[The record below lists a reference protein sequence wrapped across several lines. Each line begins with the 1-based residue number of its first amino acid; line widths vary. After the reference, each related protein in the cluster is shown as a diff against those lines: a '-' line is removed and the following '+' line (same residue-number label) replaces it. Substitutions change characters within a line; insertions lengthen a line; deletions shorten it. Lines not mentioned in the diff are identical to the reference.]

1 MPQITPGVTPG
12 MISIS
17 LPERS
22 VARSQQHFTS
32 VKKPDD
38 FIDRL
43 FSGLFASWSGFSF
56 AKGGVLATQSS
67 IGAGAP
73 AAVIQVATIVGAVV
87 EPITIIHSIVESVG
101 AAVVL
106 GNEVLNYQ
114 KVSREEEAGRA
125 KAEFYVRLNSEYDN
139 HSLRF
144 SRDETGKD
152 GVGRDGA
159 EKERTKRPSPKGI
172 YAGGG
177 KGAVHYLKYSK
188 AGSDRQAA
196 QRTVS
201 RVAIYFARDC
211 AVQLAG
217 VGNRLASLSVT
228 LVGLLGR
235 NAVQVSS
242 FASGVAGG
250 AFAMLSGLLH
260 VVQGGLE
267 IRHASK
273 TISAAQSAKARA
285 GSFADEGRVSVET
298 LANNAA
304 WETPA
309 GKLRERKIAKLT
321 EAAGRLGKTSKE
333 ELTRVKEVIKHCFY
347 AFEKNQDMSIAT
359 NRRAITAAKWRIAFG
374 AAGIGIGVA
383 VTALTVIGTG
393 GIALLAIG
401 AVSALLGV
409 GWTMYACIK
418 YRRVVHETGE
428 THKAGV
434 ELKAQARKL
443 LDLPLQEAESQ
454 FLKTM
459 QTNGYAA
466 GALLARYME
475 GAKQASLLD
484 EAGDTWQRN
493 GAAYKALVGEACHT
507 LISPTRKENVDV
519 EDEVVELT
527 RGTSEDG
534 LPRTGNAEDNLL
546 PRLGLSDV
554 ARLTC
559 IREAYRDFGPDQRVG
574 LAHYLGAS
582 SGWENDEDYI
592 PLLLFKQLHGGEFRA
607 SDLALRRKMATRFL
621 LLTGMERIDV
631 RAIKSTVAL
640 DLHPDAVFQIIEG
653 YIVGDTARQRNF
665 ER

>member
-1 MPQITPGVTPG
+1 MDPITPGLTPG
-12 MISIS
+12 TISIS
-17 LPERS
+17 LPEG

-32 VKKPDD
+32 VKKPDN

-43 FSGLFASWSGFSF
+43 FSGLFASWSGFSV
-56 AKGGVLATQSS
+56 AKGGVLATQGST
-67 IGAGAP
+67 GAGTSAP
-73 AAVIQVATIVGAVV
+73 VIRGATIAGAVV

-106 GNEVLNYQ
+106 RNEVLNYQ
-114 KVSREEEAGRA
+114 KISRKEEAARG
-125 KAEFYVRLNSEYDN
+125 KAEIYVRLNSEYDN

-144 SRDETGKD
+144 LRDETRND
-152 GVGRDGA
+152 GVGTDGI
-159 EKERTKRPSPKGI
+159 EKERTGRPSPKDI
-172 YAGGG
+172 YVGGA
-177 KGAVHYLKYSK
+177 KDAVHYLKYSK
-188 AGSDRQAA
+188 ASSDRQGA

-211 AVQLAG
+211 VAQLAG
-217 VGNRLASLSVT
+217 VGNRLASASVT

-242 FASGVAGG
+242 IASGVAGG

-273 TISAAQSAKARA
+273 AISAAQSAKARA
-285 GSFADEGRVSVET
+285 GSFADGGRVSVDV
-298 LANNAA
+298 LASNAA

-333 ELTRVKEVIKHCFY
+333 ELAQVKKVIKHCFY
-347 AFEKNQDMSIAT
+347 AFEKNQDTSIAT

-393 GIALLAIG
+393 GVALLAIG

-409 GWTMYACIK
+409 GWTAYACIK
-418 YRRVVHETGE
+418 YRRVVRETGE
-428 THKAGV
+428 TCNAGV
-434 ELKAQARKL
+434 AFKAQARKL
-443 LDLPLQEAESQ
+443 LDLPLGEAESQ
-454 FLKTM
+454 FLSTM
-459 QTNGYAA
+459 RTNGYAA

-475 GAKQASLLD
+475 GAKQASMLD
-484 EAGDTWQRN
+484 EAADTRRRN
-493 GAAYKALVGEACHT
+493 GADYKALVSEACHT
-507 LISPTRKENVDV
+507 FIASI
-519 EDEVVELT
+519 DEKNAGAKDEIVGLA
-527 RGTSEDG
+527 RGVSEDG
-534 LPRTGNAEDNLL
+534 LPGTGNVDDKIL

-554 ARLTC
+554 ERLTRIC
-559 IREAYRDFGPDQRVG
+559 EAYRDFDREQRVR
-574 LAHYLGAS
+574 LAQYLGAL
-582 SGWENDEDYI
+582 SGRENDEAYI
-592 PLLLFKQLHGGEFRA
+592 ASLIFKQLHGGEFKV
-607 SDLALRRKMATRFL
+607 SDLVLRRKMATRFL

-640 DLHPDAVFQIIEG
+640 DLHPDTVFQIIEG
-653 YIVGDTARQRNF
+653 YIVGDTSRQRNF